1 MATRE
6 PQAQRDARLMTV
18 LATLFLG
25 RVLGQMIVSRRQV
38 RFLPPMEQWQS
49 GLLPYPVLL
58 ISQVAILA
66 AQTAIIGQARRGE
79 GVLVKPRPRAGAVLR
94 LTCIAYFTGM
104 IARYVVSMRR
114 HPERRW
120 FGKTIPIWFHCV
132 LATFLCVYARL
143 LRRSRQG

>member
-6 PQAQRDARLMTV
+6 PQTQREARLMTV

-25 RVLGQMIVSRRQV
+25 RVLGQLIVSRRQV

-58 ISQVAILA
+58 LSQGVILGTQA
-66 AQTAIIGQARRGE
+66 AIIGQARRGE
-79 GVLVKPRPRAGAVLR
+79 GVLVEPRPRAGAALR
-94 LTCIAYFTGM
+94 FLSIVYFGSM

-114 HPERRW
+114 HPDRRW
-120 FGKTIPIWFHCV
+120 LGKTIPIWFHCV
-132 LATFLCVYARL
+132 LAIFLFVYARL
-143 LRRSRQG
+143 LRRSRGG